1 MDIENRI
8 KQLQKCIETQ
18 KKEKGMIADIK
29 IIEDL
34 INQEWKQDTIE
45 KIRDERKDDRQL
57 TLRLEGGE

>member
-8 KQLQKCIETQ
+8 KQLQNAIEVQ
-18 KKEKGMIADIK
+18 KKEKGMVADIK

-57 TLRLEGGE
+57 NLRLEGGE